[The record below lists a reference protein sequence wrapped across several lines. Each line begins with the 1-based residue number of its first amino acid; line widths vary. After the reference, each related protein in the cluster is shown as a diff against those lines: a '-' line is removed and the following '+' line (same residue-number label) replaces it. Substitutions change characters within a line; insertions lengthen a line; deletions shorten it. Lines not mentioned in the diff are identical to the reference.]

1 MTLKPHFSRFF
12 GAEPDRLHFAA
23 HSHHPWPDV
32 SFEAHERAW
41 LDAAARM
48 DDKWDHVF
56 GEVFP
61 GARSRVARVLG
72 LADPSTLTFGPNTHS
87 FLVRIFSCLEPPV
100 RVLTTDSEFHSF
112 TRQSRRWE
120 EEGLAIVD
128 RINAEPFDTLPERL
142 TREARA
148 GVHDLIYLSQVLF
161 DSGLH
166 LTGLDQIVSSVPENR
181 TFVVIDG
188 YHAFMALPLSLGPI
202 QDRVFFLAGG
212 YKYAMSGEGACFLH
226 SPAGYGPRPVDT
238 GWYAGFGQLETGVG
252 DIIAYGE
259 DGSRFAGA
267 TFDPSGVYRM
277 DAVLGWLES
286 EGVGPHEI
294 HRHVLGL
301 QDRFLAAAPDLGE
314 LLIDESGRRSNF
326 LTFRSDDA
334 AGIYQRLHDRRVI
347 TDYRGDR
354 LRIGFGIY
362 HDESDVD
369 RLLEHLAEIGFETGQ
384 LGS

>member
-1 MTLKPHFSRFF
+1 MTLKPHFSRFL

-32 SFEAHERAW
+32 SFEAHEKAW
-41 LDAAARM
+41 LDAAAMM

-61 GARSRVARVLG
+61 SARSRVAGILG

-100 RVLTTDSEFHSF
+100 RILTTDSEFHSF

-120 EEGLAIVD
+120 EDGLAIVD
-128 RINAEPFDTLPERL
+128 RINAEPFDSLPERL

-188 YHAFMALPLSLGPI
+188 YHAFMALPLSLGAI

-277 DAVLGWLES
+277 DAVLRWLES
-286 EGVGPHEI
+286 EGVGPADI

-301 QDRFLAAAPDLGE
+301 QERFLAGDPDLGE
-314 LLIDESGRRSNF
+314 LLIDHPEHRGNF
-326 LTFRSDDA
+326 LTYRSEDA
-334 AGIYQRLHDRRVI
+334 GGIYQRLHDRGVV

-369 RLLEHLAEIGFETGQ
+369 RLLEMI
-384 LGS
+384 